1 MLRKPCNRLSYADI
15 FISFA
20 EPGGYLQ
27 WDESNPDTA
36 AARPP
41 RPEVSNKACA
51 ELLALLSRF
60 GKMFK
65 LYTELVIPVIP
76 SNLATWTD
84 LLTGKS

>member
-27 WDESNPDTA
+27 WDEINLDTI

-41 RPEVSNKACA
+41 RPEVSNKACT
-51 ELLALLSRF
+51 ELLALLNRF
-60 GKMFK
+60 GKTFK
-65 LYTELVIPVIP
+65 IYTESVIPVIP
-76 SNLATWTD
+76 RNPAAWTD
-84 LLTGKS
+84 PLTGKS

>member
-27 WDESNPDTA
+27 WDEINLDTI

-41 RPEVSNKACA
+41 RPKVSNKACT
-51 ELLALLSRF
+51 ELLALLNCF
-60 GKMFK
+60 GKMVK
-65 LYTELVIPVIP
+65 LYTESVIPVIP
-76 SNLATWTD
+76 RNLAAQTD